1 MLIPYEKNLYNDA
14 TKYFQVGG
22 PKVLPAFK
30 YPNYLLSYF

>member
-14 TKYFQVGG
+14 TKHFQVVK

-30 YPNYLLSYF
+30 YPNYLLPYF